1 MVVDVES
8 TDHHQQRVQSEQ
20 DPLIQHVVNV
30 PSKQEANVARAQFL
44 AICWSM
50 FVAGWTNSSTGPLLP
65 RIQLFYD
72 VSSLSWPL
80 FLLTIFQNISILQ
93 VGLGAASWLFVLLR
107 TVSDIY
113 ARLLW
118 RLVYTMMFREWL

>member
-1 MVVDVES
+1 MVVTVDVES
-8 TDHHQQRVQSEQ
+8 TDHQQRVQSEQ
-20 DPLIQHVVNV
+20 DPLIQHVVKV

-80 FLLTIFQNISILQ
+80 FLFDDFSKHLYSSGWVRTS
-93 VGLGAASWLFVLLR
+93 VLAVCF
-107 TVSDIY
+107 TAYS
-113 ARLLW
+113 
-118 RLVYTMMFREWL
+118 

>member
-107 TVSDIY
+107 TVSYIY

-118 RLVYTMMFREWL
+118 RLVYTMFREWS